1 MDAEAP
7 HRAQSILEDFDEA
20 HPTYAQFQEHFV
32 HSRWDSFLALLS
44 SEYPLSHTTP
54 MPRRAYQRLQ
64 ELRQERT
71 ALVSKLQ
78 RAVLFTLVTMGLA
91 VFVWAFTPYVG
102 SWEASILGA
111 FVFSVCLCMDWPIL
125 AALWEQDAQG

>member
-44 SEYPLSHTTP
+44 SEYPLPHTTLVH
-54 MPRRAYQRLQ
+54 RREYQRLQ

-78 RAVLFTLVTMGLA
+78 QTVLFTLVTMRLA
-91 VFVWAFTPYVG
+91 VFVLAFTPYVG
-102 SWEASILGA
+102 SWKTSIIGA
-111 FVFSVCLCMDWPIL
+111 FVFAACLCVYWPIL
-125 AALWEQDAQG
+125 AALWKQDAQG